1 MIKKITDDISLV
13 IIPLE
18 DSKKV
23 YMRITTWSHK
33 INKEGLNIVATMSGS
48 DCSFEQSL
56 TVDIETA
63 SWIEDAL
70 NTSIQELNRRGDNE
84 KRIKEL
90 EHKIKEKNKELEK
103 LMEEK

>member
-23 YMRITTWSHK
+23 YMRITTWGHK
-33 INKEGLNIVATMSGS
+33 TDKEGIKS

-70 NTSIQELNRRGDNE
+70 NTSIQEINRRGDNE